1 MAGKDVAA
9 KTLLDRVEKMI
20 RRYHSTTDEPLRGIF
35 SAKAIKTTKGKHHV
49 Y

>member
-1 MAGKDVAA
+1 MASKDVAA

-35 SAKAIKTTKGKHHV
+35 AENAIKTTKGRHNV
-49 Y
+49 